1 MKRLAFAVLLACA
14 ACPPPAQQDGGVT
27 DSDAGLVDDA
37 GAPESTCTPDPMAI
51 AEQRACVSDD
61 QCPCGAHCDLG
72 RCVATC
78 GAGLPACG
86 AAQTCDRFGRCRNA
100 SDRTLVGEVAARTPS
115 ALSLDRTTLLVGT
128 ESDAATLTLRSV
140 NRATDRVRVT
150 VPRPY
155 QVRCGGSSAWA
166 SECSLSSV
174 AMNAE
179 ADIVISVT
187 PGMTATGPAQLRV
200 FSGSSMQYVT
210 LQPRSTNSTMAFQT
224 PQPGRYEGT
233 LSLVGFGLTDGGAP
247 LAAKGLSA
255 PLRLTVFDGASL
267 VFDLVDPLR
276 ALVSDGRLVASAT
289 RASTTSP
296 ARLSLP
302 RFLITRGAVS
312 PGTSLDA
319 VAEPQ
324 VTDVQFDATS
334 GSLAFELTVVVR
346 GVTEGQGVFV
356 QRWTAV
362 LSQRP
367 DAGVPSSPPALTQPV
382 AVPDAGA
389 LTSTAWHAA
398 TLDAMPAWGTAAR
411 PETDFQLLLATSGDV
426 QGAASILP
434 ACTSTSCPRRLEA
447 CARPAAPIVVP
458 QTLWNT
464 TTAASW
470 ASPNFTS
477 GTPVDV
483 SVAST
488 GRPLANVLLRPVTTG
503 VLGVRNAA
511 FTTDAGAGVPCEVV
525 FNTNATNTCLS
536 GPQDYG
542 RIDRC
547 AELARTTGCE
557 PVEVSSPSPTFVVT
571 GTVDLPGAPAT
582 CTSNVV
588 VTGAVTKLCRSSGR
602 APCGELLSCL
612 AGSATTAL
620 DRAAPLHPRGG
631 DLDCLAP
638 PTGSRR
644 SLATRAELA
653 AEAGAVRA
661 GDIAA
666 SCLADLARLQG
677 AVPSPATLQNLF
689 SADAGCLD
697 TPRHLVALE
706 YATEVDRR
714 RALGLS
720 TTVDVRDSRFAHRLA
735 QQWLDVHGLVASE
748 ANQRLAVPDPA
759 LTGLS
764 GLPALPPANEVLA
777 RSLDGWNVLLH
788 PRFASALANLPDDVL
803 LAPDY
808 RAPLRSVPAVADHAQ
823 PVGLPVALLRTLEV
837 QLGLTRTALEDAAR
851 RNDRTVLASAGRMF
865 RTASLAEAVAR
876 HLFDR
881 ASAAA
886 TVSRPL
892 RWRDA
897 WGRALRSYETTRDS
911 AVAAAAALEEGR
923 NPLGVEESDL
933 PLYFFGGETGPSARF
948 SAVSDYLLGA
958 AGSTSAWAPSL
969 VAAASQSATAM
980 RTAYRDQ
987 AIRQY
992 QEALG
997 ATAAADRLDDVRGAA
1012 GATLSTLCGTPMGLA
1027 PSNILEGWQAATG
1040 RPFDGTTCY
1049 RRLEKSGCSQPA
1061 AQALTLDDVKLHLCT
1076 TVVVNS
1082 MTANAVRYANDGLTQ
1097 LSRGER
1103 LRGLTVEDVSA
1114 VVNATTTGLV
1124 RCVAE
1129 ACPATAPTGAV
1140 CLRCGATGAVA
1151 TALTLDQRIGLDTVS
1166 ATLVDQAEQVC
1177 GALYPRGRVSLSALL
1192 PRLGADATASA
1203 QCLTGTL
1210 GELAMTAEA
1219 AATDIEIAREEA
1231 ASLDDAYDISMRS
1244 CFVQQAGDAAI
1255 DAELAKFNRETNALS
1270 DRKFA
1275 LDAAAHAAGAAKD
1288 CAATAAGMSEN
1299 IIIGASGTAAA
1310 CAAAFAEAALT
1321 IASDKLQVDMDK
1333 KERAH
1338 QATLQ
1343 ALAANTAFQVCTN
1356 DATMQLVGLRAATLR
1371 VQRASQD
1378 LGLALFRLGEAE
1390 RAAQTAFD
1398 EGLAALEDARGRSFR
1413 PPAID
1418 GWVEANV
1425 AQYQRAMRLARRMTY
1440 LSVRAVEY
1448 EYQASLMARAD
1459 VLSADTPDQ
1468 LQQVIDGLRATAGTR
1483 RINGRAPSA
1492 LKAVVSLRQHVL
1504 QLSDRSQL
1512 SAKEQA
1518 LSEVQLFRTRLKTR
1532 YLVTDALGR
1541 PSLRVPFALAP
1552 LGGTRPGNGMGVPI
1566 FSTSDCA
1573 ERLWSVNASI
1583 LGTPRL
1589 YRGDA
1594 TTFTRVSLEK
1604 SNTFFSQWCGTPPA
1618 GAPPF
1623 QWASVRPSVNLF
1635 QDPVFG
1641 PGRIG
1646 TTALGGTLGVRNAVD
1661 DTSQARIQAYFN
1673 VPRATFEADSYANG
1687 ETAELA
1693 GRGLYGQY
1701 ELVIPAE
1708 VISTN
1713 GSNGLDLDQVDDIL
1727 LRLDYVSVA
1736 NQ

>member
-1 MKRLAFAVLLACA
+1 MKRLSFAVLLACA
-14 ACPPPAQQDGGVT
+14 ACPPAPMTDGGVT
-27 DSDAGLVDDA
+27 DLDAGLIEDA
-37 GAPESTCTPDPMAI
+37 GVPVATCTPNSTAI
-51 AEQRACVSDD
+51 AEKRACISDD

-72 RCVATC
+72 QCVASC
-78 GAGLPACG
+78 GAGQPAC
-86 AAQTCDRFGRCRNA
+86 AANQTCDRFGRCRNA
-100 SDRTLVGEVAARTPS
+100 SDLTLVGEVAPRTPT
-115 ALSLDRTTLLVGT
+115 ALSIDRTTMLVGT
-128 ESDAATLTLRSV
+128 ESDSATLAIRSV
-140 NRATDRVRVT
+140 NKATGPVRVT
-150 VPRPY
+150 VPSPY
-155 QVRCGGSSAWA
+155 QVRCGA
-166 SECSLSSV
+166 SMVWSNECTLSSV
-174 AMNAE
+174 AMNAQ
-179 ADIVISVT
+179 ADISVSVPSIQPT
-187 PGMTATGPAQLRV
+187 TEPAQLRI

-210 LQPRSTNSTMAFQT
+210 LQPRSNGSTMAFQSPAT
-224 PQPGRYEGT
+224 GRYEGA

-247 LAAKGLSA
+247 LTAKGLTV
-255 PLRLTVFDGASL
+255 PIRLTVFDGASL

-276 ALVSDGRLVASAT
+276 AIVSDGRLVASAT
-289 RASTTSP
+289 RATATNPS
-296 ARLSLP
+296 RLSLP
-302 RFLITRGAVS
+302 RFLVTRGTVS
-312 PGTSLDA
+312 TGTTLEV

-324 VTDVQFDATS
+324 AADVQFDATT
-334 GSLAFELTVVVR
+334 GSLAFELVVAVR
-346 GVTEGQGVFV
+346 GVTEGSGVLV

-362 LSQRP
+362 LTQLA
-367 DAGVPSSPPALTQPV
+367 DAGVPSSPPALTMALPL
-382 AVPDAGA
+382 PDAGA
-389 LTSTAWHAA
+389 LASTVWHSA
-398 TLDAMPAWGTAAR
+398 TLDAMPTWGTGSR
-411 PETDFQLLLATSGDV
+411 PDSDFQLLLATSGDV
-426 QGAASILP
+426 QGSASILP
-434 ACTSTSCPRRLEA
+434 SCTGTSCPRRLEA

-458 QTLWNT
+458 QTVWNAT
-464 TTAASW
+464 TTTSW

-483 SVAST
+483 TIAST

-511 FTTDAGAGVPCEVV
+511 FTTDAGAGVPCEIV
-525 FNTNATNTCLS
+525 FNTNSTNTCLT
-536 GPQDYG
+536 GAQDYG

-547 AELARTTGCE
+547 AELTRTTGCE
-557 PVEVSSPSPTFVVT
+557 PVDVSAASPTFVVT
-571 GTVDLPGAPAT
+571 GTVDLPGSPAT

-588 VTGAVTKLCRSSGR
+588 ATGAVTKLCRSSGR

-612 AGSATTAL
+612 VGNSTTPL
-620 DRAAPLHPRGG
+620 DRVATLHPRGG
-631 DLDCLAP
+631 DLDCIAP
-638 PTGSRR
+638 ASGAKASI
-644 SLATRAELA
+644 ATRAELA
-653 AEAGAVRA
+653 TEAGAVRA

-666 SCLADLARLQG
+666 SCLGDLARVQG
-677 AVPSPATLQNLF
+677 LVPAPATLQSLF
-689 SADAGCLD
+689 TADAGCLD
-697 TPRHLVALE
+697 APRHLVALE

-720 TTVDVRDSRFAHRLA
+720 STVDVRDSRFAHRLA
-735 QQWLDVHGLVASE
+735 QQWLDVHALVASE

-764 GLPALPPANEVLA
+764 GLPALPPANEVLG
-777 RSLDGWNVLLH
+777 RSLDAWNVLLH
-788 PRFASALANLPDDVL
+788 PRFASALANLPADAL
-803 LAPDY
+803 LSPDY
-808 RAPLRSVPAVADHAQ
+808 RAPLRTVPAMADHAQ
-823 PVGLPVALLRTLEV
+823 PVGLAVAMLRTLEV
-837 QLGLTRTALEDAAR
+837 QLGLTRTVLEDAAR
-851 RNDRTVLASAGRMF
+851 RNDRTALVNAGRMF
-865 RTASLAEAVAR
+865 RTASLAEALAR

-881 ASAAA
+881 ASSVA
-886 TVSRPL
+886 TLQRPL

-897 WGRALRSYETTRDS
+897 FGRALRSYETTRDS

-958 AGSTSAWAPSL
+958 AGNTSAWAPSL
-969 VAAASQSATAM
+969 VTAANQSAMAM

-997 ATAAADRLDDVRGAA
+997 ATAAADRLDDVRSAA
-1012 GATLSTLCGTPMGLA
+1012 GETLSTLCGTPTGLA
-1027 PSNILEGWQAATG
+1027 PSNILEGWQAAAG
-1040 RPFDGTTCY
+1040 RPFDGANCY
-1049 RRLEKSGCSQPA
+1049 RRVERSGCMQAPA
-1061 AQALTLDDVKLHLCT
+1061 AQLTLDDVKLNLCT
-1076 TVVVNS
+1076 TLAVNS
-1082 MTANAVRYANDGLTQ
+1082 MAANAVRYANDGLTQ
-1097 LSRGER
+1097 LSRGAP
-1103 LRGLTVEDVSA
+1103 LRGLTVADVSA

-1124 RCVAE
+1124 GCLAE
-1129 ACPATAPTGAV
+1129 SCPATAPTGAV
-1140 CLRCGATGAVA
+1140 CLRCGTTSAAV
-1151 TALTLDQRIGLDTVS
+1151 TALTLDQRIGLDQVNT
-1166 ATLVDQAEQVC
+1166 TLLDQAEQVC
-1177 GALYPRGRVSLSALL
+1177 AAIYPLGRVSLSPLL
-1192 PRLGADATASA
+1192 PKLGADATASA
-1203 QCLTGTL
+1203 RCLTGTL
-1210 GELAMTAEA
+1210 GELSMTAEA

-1231 ASLDDAYDISMRS
+1231 ATLNDAYDISMRS

-1255 DAELAKFNRETNALS
+1255 DAEFAKFNREANKLS
-1270 DRKFA
+1270 DTKFQ

-1288 CAATAAGMSEN
+1288 CAATAAGMSDN
-1299 IIIGASGTAAA
+1299 VIIGASGTAAA
-1310 CAAAFAEAALT
+1310 CAAAFAEAALN
-1321 IASDKLQVDMDK
+1321 IASDKIQVDMDK

-1338 QATLQ
+1338 EATLQ
-1343 ALAANTAFQVCTN
+1343 TLMANTAFQVCTN

-1371 VQRASQD
+1371 IQRASQD

-1398 EGLAALEDARGRSFR
+1398 EGTAALEDARGRNFR

-1459 VLSADTPDQ
+1459 VLTADTPDQ

-1512 SAKEQA
+1512 SAREQQ
-1518 LSEVQLFRTRLKTR
+1518 LSEIQLFRTRLKTR
-1532 YLVTDALGR
+1532 YLITDSLGR

-1552 LGGTRPGNGMGVPI
+1552 LGGTRPGNAMGVPI

-1583 LGTPRL
+1583 LGTTRL
-1589 YRGDA
+1589 YKGDA

-1604 SNTFFSQWCGTPPA
+1604 SNTFFSQWCGTPPP
-1618 GAPPF
+1618 GAPLF

-1646 TTALGGTLGVRNAVD
+1646 TTALGGTLGVRNATD

-1736 NQ
+1736 NR